1 MGRTITK
8 CFTST
13 CPLCIK
19 RETRAKPVPG
29 NKPILSRGFGTRGQV
44 DLVDF
49 QSMPI
54 GDFKF
59 LMNYI
64 DHGIKF
70 LFSIPLKRKQA
81 SCIAVALLK
90 IFTFIGPPMIL
101 QSDNGKEFSSAAM
114 TATQRLEEN
123 RGRCEGLLDD
133 LLIKVIDEIK
143 KLWPDCRMVRG
154 SARHSELN
162 GGVECV
168 SRTLEEKLGAWMRE
182 TGNIN
187 WSIGCRLMMWRYNT
201 QTHRTVDDV
210 LYNLLFGHMPRV
222 GISNLPLANELINT
236 LATEAQLNKVCDY
249 IGKVVIPDDELPAVI
264 GDDNNVHEVL
274 QGQGDD
280 NNVHEVLQGQGNQ
293 DQAADAVFNAEIAYA
308 EMITA
313 PNTENDG
320 VLVGKIG
327 NPDDN
332 EDGDD
337 SGIPVATI
345 VLEP

>member
-1 MGRTITK
+1 M
-8 CFTST
+8 
-13 CPLCIK
+13 
-19 RETRAKPVPG
+19 
-29 NKPILSRGFGTRGQV
+29 
-44 DLVDF
+44 
-49 QSMPI
+49 
-54 GDFKF
+54 
-59 LMNYI
+59 
-64 DHGIKF
+64 
-70 LFSIPLKRKQA
+70 
-81 SCIAVALLK
+81 
-90 IFTFIGPPMIL
+90 
-101 QSDNGKEFSSAAM
+101 
-114 TATQRLEEN
+114 
-123 RGRCEGLLDD
+123 
-133 LLIKVIDEIK
+133 
-143 KLWPDCRMVRG
+143 
-154 SARHSELN
+154 
-162 GGVECV
+162 
-168 SRTLEEKLGAWMRE
+168 
-182 TGNIN
+182 
-187 WSIGCRLMMWRYNT
+187 
-201 QTHRTVDDV
+201 HRTVDDV
-210 LYNLLFGHMPRV
+210 PYNLLFGHMPRV
-222 GISNLPLANELINT
+222 GISNLPLANGLIDT